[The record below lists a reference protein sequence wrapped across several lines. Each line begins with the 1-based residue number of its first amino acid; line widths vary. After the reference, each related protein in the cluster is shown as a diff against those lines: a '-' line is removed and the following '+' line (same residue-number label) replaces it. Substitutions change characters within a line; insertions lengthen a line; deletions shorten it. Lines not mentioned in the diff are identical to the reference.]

1 METSIRNWIRCHRE
15 ELITLAE
22 EIWKHP
28 EVAFTEKTALKLQ
41 KELLEKWGFT
51 VEEAV
56 YGLETSYK
64 VEFGSGAPVFAIAA
78 EYDALPELGHGCGH
92 NLIAASSVAAF
103 GALAN
108 YMKENSL
115 SGKLILLGTPGEE
128 SYGGKVKM
136 LENGCLDGVDASM
149 MLHPSMRTIQ
159 DPGSTGIRRFTV
171 EYKGHAAH
179 ASSSPEFGKN
189 SLDAVMMLFNGINA
203 WRQQMTDSAR
213 IHGVVLK
220 GGTVPNIIPDYASC
234 RFFLRSNDEAYLDYM
249 EKRFRDMVK
258 GSELMTETEAV
269 ITPFRTPY
277 QSRKPNG
284 PMNER
289 FYSYAAELGMNPIKA
304 SPKAGRG
311 SSDFGNFSR
320 AVPGLHPYFEISKE
334 NICGHSPEF
343 LEASD
348 SPLGKE
354 NMLKGAEIM
363 ANIALD
369 FLRDDSFRQEVRKD
383 FEESGL

>member
-1 METSIRNWIRCHRE
+1 MEAFLGNWIRRHRE

-28 EVAFTEKTALKLQ
+28 EVAFTEKTAQKLQ
-41 KELLEKWGFT
+41 KDLLEKWGFT
-51 VEEAV
+51 VETGV

-64 VEFGSGAPVFAIAA
+64 AEFGEGSPVFAIAA

-92 NLIAASSVAAF
+92 NLIAASAVAAF
-103 GALAN
+103 GALAS

-115 SGKLILLGTPGEE
+115 PGKLILLGTPGEE

-136 LENGCLDGVDASM
+136 LENGCLTGVDASM

-171 EYKGHAAH
+171 EFNGHASH
-179 ASSSPEFGKN
+179 ASSSPELGRN
-189 SLDAVMMLFNGINA
+189 ALDAVMLLFNGINA
-203 WRQQMTDSAR
+203 WRQQLADSAR
-213 IHGVVLK
+213 IHGVVLR
-220 GGTVPNIIPDYASC
+220 GGNVPNIIPDYASC

-258 GSELMTETEAV
+258 GSELMSETEAV

-289 FYSYAAELGMNPIKA
+289 FYTYTAALGMNPVKA

-334 NICGHSPEF
+334 NIAGHSPEF
-343 LEASD
+343 LTASN
-348 SPLGKE
+348 SELGKE
-354 NMLKGAEIM
+354 NMLKGAEVM
-363 ANIALD
+363 AQIALD
-369 FLRDDSFRQEVRKD
+369 YLQDETFRKAVQKD